1 MSKPILARYVPQL
14 PDGWVKCPRFGD
26 PRFFEGLNIIPCKV
40 PLGRHFDQQT
50 GASGRWT
57 LADAIRQFRGYGMEV
72 ATVID
77 LTKSRNYYHIGK
89 EMDELAGMHLPT
101 DINYVKIECRG
112 RGESPRPAE
121 VNEAVWHIFIHSVT
135 PELQNKYILLHCTH
149 GFNRTGFVIVSALMR
164 LRKDRGLSVRRALQR
179 FAAARPPGIYK
190 DAYINDLFKYY
201 HETREP
207 RVLTPRVPAWK
218 GNDDAEDAA
227 DAANEDAGTEED
239 GGAAAPP
246 AKEIHHEDIWSIGER
261 VCGEEAE
268 WIKMQ
273 VCGLLRLD
281 SGGRGGSLRFPGM
294 QPVSL
299 SLERM
304 ADLAAHRYHVTWK
317 ADGTR
322 YMMLLLP
329 QGTYIMDRSFNV
341 VRCEMRFPCGSKRP
355 PPGQKAAY
363 PVGRPH
369 NLTLLDGEMVV
380 DVDPTGQAPPRLRY
394 LIYDVCMINATP
406 LLQKPWKERYRA
418 IDSDIVKPRTTER
431 AYIDDWRRPGRG
443 AWDPA
448 RAEYLSPPL
457 QYDYAAEAF
466 SVRQKPFWPVHQIDK
481 VFERFHDPHKVGHE
495 SDGLILQG
503 YEHQYVPGTCELL
516 YKWKFAH
523 MNSVDFKLRC
533 ATVPDPEAA
542 ADPASGRRPV
552 MLDPAHPAPLTL
564 YLLDQNK
571 TRGSNIVDVPL
582 ERIDPHG
589 NFHVEFPPGVDPL
602 DYDGKLCECTFDRE
616 RGVWLFM
623 RERKDKDTANGSRVY
638 LRIKESIINH
648 VDQDLLVGTLKDSL
662 INRPEYASDR
672 AHLGPAEL
680 EVLRRDVEAWRER
693 QHMQYEQQQ
702 MQQHHPPPPGHG
714 RGAGAGGAGQ
724 RGNGHAAAGAGG
736 GAGAAYGEGED
747 GPQPLSPPGG
757 DPHGNDDD
765 YHGGD
770 NDGGTYKVSDA
781 DDGARAALKRKRDPG
796 DGEGGEG
803 GHGEDGHGG
812 VPRGRTTVWGP
823 EIDEPHEHCP
833 AYEGF
838 GF

>member
-72 ATVID
+72 
-77 LTKSRNYYHIGK
+77 
-89 EMDELAGMHLPT
+89 
-101 DINYVKIECRG
+101 
-112 RGESPRPAE
+112 
-121 VNEAVWHIFIHSVT
+121 
-135 PELQNKYILLHCTH
+135 
-149 GFNRTGFVIVSALMR
+149 
-164 LRKDRGLSVRRALQR
+164 RA
-179 FAAARPPGIYK
+179 A
-190 DAYINDLFKYY
+190 
-201 HETREP
+201 
-207 RVLTPRVPAWK
+207 
-218 GNDDAEDAA
+218 
-227 DAANEDAGTEED
+227 
-239 GGAAAPP
+239 
-246 AKEIHHEDIWSIGER
+246 
-261 VCGEEAE
+261 
-268 WIKMQ
+268 
-273 VCGLLRLD
+273 
-281 SGGRGGSLRFPGM
+281 
-294 QPVSL
+294 
-299 SLERM
+299 
-304 ADLAAHRYHVTWK
+304 
-317 ADGTR
+317 
-322 YMMLLLP
+322 
-329 QGTYIMDRSFNV
+329 
-341 VRCEMRFPCGSKRP
+341 
-355 PPGQKAAY
+355 
-363 PVGRPH
+363 
-369 NLTLLDGEMVV
+369 
-380 DVDPTGQAPPRLRY
+380 GQAPPRLRY

-693 QHMQYEQQQ
+693 QHYEQQQ